1 MLFKVFLALKAL
13 IHNHNILLPEYC
25 YVPFPNGGIDSFS
38 FLLESKMNKCLLSV
52 SWNDVFSFDFLIPLL
67 TLLFIMKN

>member
-52 SWNDVFSFDFLIPLL
+52 S
-67 TLLFIMKN
+67 